1 MIFGQVVVGPP
12 GSGKSTY
19 CQAMKQFMEATG
31 RPVALVNLDPANEN
45 PEHEY
50 DGDISELICLTDVM
64 EAFHLGPN
72 GGLMYCIEYL
82 EKNSDWLQDVLAGM
96 EDKYVILDCP
106 GQAEMYT
113 HHSSVFSTLEGLVRP
128 LDLRLVSVHLVDASH
143 CTDPQ
148 KYVSAVLLSLNT
160 MMRLELPAVNVLSK
174 VDLLPGQGED
184 AGAEQGGGDGGS
196 AFQDGLLFGLDFY
209 KEASDLPTLVSAW
222 ASRMAEAQA
231 PGSAA
236 DADGGTQPEVSPWL
250 RRSLRMYRKL
260 AEVVEDYALITFSTL
275 SVMDKASLAALL
287 KVIDRANGYAY
298 GALGEQQRLAD
309 MSAQAAAAPPTVQ
322 ELVEAVR
329 R

>member
-1 MIFGQVVVGPP
+1 
-12 GSGKSTY
+12 
-19 CQAMKQFMEATG
+19 
-31 RPVALVNLDPANEN
+31 
-45 PEHEY
+45 
-50 DGDISELICLTDVM
+50 
-64 EAFHLGPN
+64 
-72 GGLMYCIEYL
+72 
-82 EKNSDWLQDVLAGM
+82 
-96 EDKYVILDCP
+96 
-106 GQAEMYT
+106 MYT

-260 AEVVEDYALITFSTL
+260 AEVVEDYALVTFSTL